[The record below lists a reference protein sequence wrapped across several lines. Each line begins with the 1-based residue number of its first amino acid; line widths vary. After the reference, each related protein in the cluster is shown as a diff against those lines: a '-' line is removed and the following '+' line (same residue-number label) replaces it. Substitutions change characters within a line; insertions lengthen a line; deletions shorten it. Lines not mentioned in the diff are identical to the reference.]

1 VEKLYNE
8 EFNDLYCPTNTVQVI
23 KSIGIIWAGHVERMG
38 RGEAYRP
45 TGYWWGKLKG
55 RGHLEEPGEHG
66 RIILR

>member
-8 EFNDLYCPTNTVQVI
+8 KFNDLYCPTNTVQVI
-23 KSIGIIWAGHVERMG
+23 KSIGIIWAGHVARMG

-45 TGYWWGKLKG
+45 TGYWLGSL
-55 RGHLEEPGEHG
+55 RERVHVEDPDAHG